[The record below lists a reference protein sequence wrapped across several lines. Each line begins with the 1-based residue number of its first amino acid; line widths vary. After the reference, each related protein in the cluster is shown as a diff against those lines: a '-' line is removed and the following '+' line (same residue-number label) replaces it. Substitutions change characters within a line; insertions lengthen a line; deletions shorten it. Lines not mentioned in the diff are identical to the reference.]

1 MKAIVNE
8 VQWYEL
14 VLRRDKVDMIK
25 KVLDFEVIE
34 KKRSSVTQV
43 GEGR

>member
-8 VQWYEL
+8 VHWYEL